1 MIALICVLNS
11 LFILYRKEW
20 VKIKTY
26 DNRIVLGAER
36 VQSIKE
42 VYVGKDE
49 PTDKNV
55 LIWVNPDGE
64 PNPTDL
70 ATVAY
75 VDEKIADIETHGVK
89 GDKGDPGDS
98 AYEVAVA
105 AGFVGTE
112 EEWLSSLVGADG
124 AQGPAGPQGEPG
136 KDGVDGQDGAQGPQG
151 IQGPKGDK
159 GEKGDTGEQG
169 PQGEQGI
176 QGPQGEQGPAGN
188 DGAPGA
194 NGSDGAPGADG
205 YTPVRGTDY
214 WTTEDQ
220 AAIVDAVLLAL
231 PAAEEVS
238 V

>member
-1 MIALICVLNS
+1 MIKIALICVLNS

-124 AQGPAGPQGEPG
+124 AQGP
-136 KDGVDGQDGAQGPQG
+136 
-151 IQGPKGDK
+151 
-159 GEKGDTGEQG
+159 KGDTGEQG

-176 QGPQGEQGPAGN
+176 QGEKGEQGPAGAN
-188 DGAPGA
+188 GT

-205 YTPVRGTDY
+205 YTPVRGVDY
-214 WTTEDQ
+214 WTEADQ

-231 PAAEEVS
+231 PTAEEVS

>member
-1 MIALICVLNS
+1 M
-11 LFILYRKEW
+11 YRKEW

-124 AQGPAGPQGEPG
+124 AQGP
-136 KDGVDGQDGAQGPQG
+136 
-151 IQGPKGDK
+151 
-159 GEKGDTGEQG
+159 KGDTGEQG

-176 QGPQGEQGPAGN
+176 QGEKGEQGPAGAN
-188 DGAPGA
+188 GT

-205 YTPVRGTDY
+205 YTPVRGVDY
-214 WTTEDQ
+214 WTEADQ

-231 PAAEEVS
+231 PTAEEVS